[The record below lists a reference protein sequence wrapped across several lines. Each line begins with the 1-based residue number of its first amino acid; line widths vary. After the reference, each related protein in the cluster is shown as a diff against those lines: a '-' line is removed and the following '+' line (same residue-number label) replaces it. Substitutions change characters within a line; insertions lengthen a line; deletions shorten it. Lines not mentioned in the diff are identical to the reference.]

1 VHAVKLADLT
11 PGVVQEWKRA
21 FLAKAGSDPVKQRS
35 ARVSVNSFLRRAKS
49 LLSPAI
55 TKHLEAVKLPAPLP
69 FEGVAFEKRP
79 SMRYRS
85 GFDVFGLIETARE
98 ELSQAEP
105 EQFKIFLLAV
115 MAGLRR
121 REIDTLEWTAFR
133 WDQGA
138 IRIEA
143 TRWFHPKS
151 EDSLGDVEVDP
162 ELLDV
167 FRRYHARATGTFVIE
182 SPNPPRPGATYE
194 HYRCQTLI
202 EKLLAWLRAKG
213 ITTETPLH
221 TLRKEYGSQIC
232 ARAGIY
238 AASRA
243 LRHGDI
249 TITSQHYLDK
259 RQRVVSGMGHL
270 LATGTGKTSTIRASV
285 VPDKS
290 ANG

>member
-1 VHAVKLADLT
+1 
-11 PGVVQEWKRA
+11 
-21 FLAKAGSDPVKQRS
+21 
-35 ARVSVNSFLRRAKS
+35 
-49 LLSPAI
+49 
-55 TKHLEAVKLPAPLP
+55 
-69 FEGVAFEKRP
+69 
-79 SMRYRS
+79 MRYRS
-85 GFDVFGLIETARE
+85 GFDVFALIETARE

-121 REIDTLEWTAFR
+121 REIDTLEWAAFR
-133 WDQGA
+133 WDQGV

-167 FRRYHARATGTFVIE
+167 FRRYHARATGAFVIE

-213 ITTETPLH
+213 VATETPSSFSSSCWAL
-221 TLRKEYGSQIC
+221 
-232 ARAGIY
+232 AR
-238 AASRA
+238 SR
-243 LRHGDI
+243 
-249 TITSQHYLDK
+249 
-259 RQRVVSGMGHL
+259 
-270 LATGTGKTSTIRASV
+270 SV
-285 VPDKS
+285 
-290 ANG
+290 A